1 MSKFVQDLRYAWR
14 VLGKNPGF
22 ASVALLTLALG
33 IGANSAIFSLVHAI
47 LLEPLPFPHSDR
59 LLMVWETDPNRQVT
73 RGIIAPAE
81 LLDWQEQARS
91 FENLA
96 GWRTWFYNITGGTE
110 PEQVWGTMVTPNFF
124 DVFGVPPGL
133 GRTFRADEGIPGH
146 EQVVVISHSLW
157 MRRFGGDSG
166 ALGRSMDIDGKAYAV
181 IGVMPAGFSVFG
193 TSRQY
198 DLWIPFAWNR
208 AELRRDAHSVIV
220 FGRLKPGVTLTQAG
234 TEMKTLLRRQQQ
246 EYPDEDQGI
255 GIRVASMR
263 EELTVGLRPALLVLM
278 CAVGFVLLI
287 ACANVANILL
297 ARAATRQREIAV
309 RAVLGAGR
317 MRIFRQ
323 LLTESVLLGL
333 LGGVGGVVIALGGL
347 RLLLAIL
354 PRSGGYG
361 EVPHPEWIGINGP
374 VLLFTLGIALL
385 TGLVFG
391 LAPALQNSRIN
402 LSESMKE
409 GGRGATTRRGRAIR
423 SVLVVSEMALSLILL
438 VGAGLLM
445 ESFVRLLNED
455 IGFHPENLLTM
466 QVWLP
471 ASRYPS
477 EEQVTAF
484 LQQAIDQL
492 KALPGARDATAIN
505 FLPLTG
511 WGAFSD
517 FSIEGR
523 ATPPKGQEF
532 SAQYRVIAPGYFST
546 MGIPLKEGRAFAF
559 SDSTGTGGVAIIN
572 QTLAHQY
579 WPGED
584 PIGKRIRLGLP
595 EEHGPWQ
602 PHARTDWLTV
612 VGLTGDVREWELGEK
627 TQAQIYLSSLQNP
640 SRIMRLVMRTGKD
653 PGALSEDARHAIM
666 AINADQSVTEMKTM
680 DEYLSEALSQRR
692 LNMSLLAVF
701 AGLAVFL
708 ATVGIYGVVAYS
720 VTQRS
725 HEIGIRMALGAQP
738 KTVLRLILGQSMLL
752 ALAGIAIG
760 LCASFFLTKLIA
772 SMLFGVTAH
781 DPLVFGGV
789 SLLLGFVALLAS
801 YIPARRAM
809 RVDPLNSLRYE

>member
-1 MSKFVQDLRYAWR
+1 MSKFFQDLRYAWR

-22 ASVALLTLALG
+22 AAVAILTLALG

-47 LLEPLPFPHSDR
+47 LLEPFPFPHADR
-59 LLMVWETDPNRQVT
+59 LIMVWETDPNRQVT

-96 GWRTWFYNITGGTE
+96 GWQTWFYNITGGNE
-110 PEQVWGTMVTPNFF
+110 PEQVWGTTVTPNFF
-124 DVFGVPPGL
+124 NVFGVSPAL
-133 GRTFRADEGIPGH
+133 GRAFQLNEGAPGH
-146 EQVVVISHSLW
+146 EQVVVISHALW
-157 MRRFGGDSG
+157 MRRFGGNAG
-166 ALGRSMDIDGKAYAV
+166 ALGRSMEIDGKPYTI
-181 IGVMPAGFSVFG
+181 IGVMPPGFSVFG

-208 AELRRDAHSVIV
+208 AQLRRDAHSVIV
-220 FGRLKPGVTLTQAG
+220 FGRLKPGVTVAQAG
-234 TEMKTLLRRQQQ
+234 AEMRTLLRRQQQ

-255 GIRVASMR
+255 GIRVVPMR
-263 EELTVGLRPALLVLM
+263 EDVTTGLRPALLVLM

-287 ACANVANILL
+287 ACANVANLLL

-361 EVPHPEWIGINGP
+361 EIPHPEWIGVNGP
-374 VLLFTLGIALL
+374 VLLFTLGIAVL
-385 TGLVFG
+385 TGLIFG
-391 LAPALQNSRIN
+391 LAPALQISRIN

-409 GGRGATTRRGRAIR
+409 GGRGTTTRRARAIR
-423 SVLVVSEMALSLILL
+423 SGLVVLEVALSLILL

-445 ESFVRLLNED
+445 ESFVRLLYED

-471 ASRYPS
+471 PSRYPS
-477 EEQVTAF
+477 DEQVTAF
-484 LQQAIDQL
+484 LRQAVENL
-492 KALPGARDATAIN
+492 SVLPDVRGATAIN

-523 ATPPKGQEF
+523 PAPPKGHEF
-532 SAQYRVIAPGYFST
+532 SAQYRVITPNYFST
-546 MGIPLKEGRAFAF
+546 MGITLKEGRAFTSSEAPQ
-559 SDSTGTGGVAIIN
+559 SAGVVIIN
-572 QTLAHQY
+572 QSMARQY

-584 PIGKRIRLGLP
+584 PIGKRIRLDLP

-612 VGLTGDVREWELGEK
+612 VGLVGDVREWELGDR
-627 TQAQIYLSSLQNP
+627 TQAQIYLDSSQNP
-640 SRIMRLVMRTGKD
+640 SRIMRLVVRTGKD
-653 PGALSEDARHAIM
+653 PAALSEDARHSIM
-666 AINADQSVTEMKTM
+666 AINSDQSVTELKTM

-720 VTQRS
+720 VVQRS

-738 KTVLRLILGQSMLL
+738 KSVLRLILGQSMLL

-760 LCASFFLTKLIA
+760 LGASFFLTKLIA
-772 SMLFGVTAH
+772 SMLFGVTAR
-781 DPLVFGGV
+781 DPFIFAGV
-789 SLLLGFVALLAS
+789 SLLLGVVALLAS
-801 YIPARRAM
+801 FIPARRAM
-809 RVDPLNSLRYE
+809 RVDPLDSLRYE

>member
-1 MSKFVQDLRYAWR
+1 MSKFFQDLRYAWR

-22 ASVALLTLALG
+22 AAVAILTLALG

-47 LLEPLPFPHSDR
+47 LLEPFPFPHADR
-59 LLMVWETDPNRQVT
+59 LIMVWETDPNRQVT

-96 GWRTWFYNITGGTE
+96 GWQTWFYNITGGNE
-110 PEQVWGTMVTPNFF
+110 PEQVWGTTVTPNFF
-124 DVFGVPPGL
+124 NVFGVSPAL
-133 GRTFRADEGIPGH
+133 GRAFQLNEGAPGH
-146 EQVVVISHSLW
+146 EQVVVISHALW
-157 MRRFGGDSG
+157 MRRFGGNAG
-166 ALGRSMDIDGKAYAV
+166 ALGRSMEIDGKPYTI
-181 IGVMPAGFSVFG
+181 IGVMPPGFSVFG

-208 AELRRDAHSVIV
+208 AQLRRDAHSVIV
-220 FGRLKPGVTLTQAG
+220 FGRLKPGVTVAQAG
-234 TEMKTLLRRQQQ
+234 AEMRTLLRRQQQ

-255 GIRVASMR
+255 GIRVVPMR
-263 EELTVGLRPALLVLM
+263 EDVTTGLRPALLVLM

-287 ACANVANILL
+287 ACANVANLLL

-361 EVPHPEWIGINGP
+361 EIPHPEWIGVNGP
-374 VLLFTLGIALL
+374 VLLFTLGIAVL
-385 TGLVFG
+385 TGLIFG
-391 LAPALQNSRIN
+391 LAPALQISRIN

-409 GGRGATTRRGRAIR
+409 GGRGTTTRRARAIR
-423 SVLVVSEMALSLILL
+423 SGLVVLEVALSLILL

-471 ASRYPS
+471 PSRYPS
-477 EEQVTAF
+477 DEQVTAF
-484 LQQAIDQL
+484 LRQAVENL
-492 KALPGARDATAIN
+492 SVLPDVRGATAIN

-523 ATPPKGQEF
+523 PAPPKGHEF
-532 SAQYRVIAPGYFST
+532 SAQYRVITPNYFST
-546 MGIPLKEGRAFAF
+546 MGITLKEGRAFTSSEAPQ
-559 SDSTGTGGVAIIN
+559 SAGVVIIN
-572 QTLAHQY
+572 QSMARQY

-584 PIGKRIRLGLP
+584 PIGKRIRLDLP

-612 VGLTGDVREWELGEK
+612 VGLVGDVREWELGDR
-627 TQAQIYLSSLQNP
+627 TQAQIYLDSSQNP
-640 SRIMRLVMRTGKD
+640 SRIMRLVVRTGKD
-653 PGALSEDARHAIM
+653 PAALSEDARHSIM
-666 AINADQSVTEMKTM
+666 AINSDQSVTELKTM

-720 VTQRS
+720 VVQRS

-738 KTVLRLILGQSMLL
+738 KSVLRLILGQSMLL

-760 LCASFFLTKLIA
+760 LGASFFLTKLIA
-772 SMLFGVTAH
+772 SMLFGVTAR
-781 DPLVFGGV
+781 DPFIFAGV
-789 SLLLGFVALLAS
+789 SLLLGVVALLAS
-801 YIPARRAM
+801 FIPARRAM
-809 RVDPLNSLRYE
+809 RVDPLDSLRYE